1 MLLLSDGEADPLVV
15 KEALIAGLGVV
26 LNETSAKN
34 LEKQSF
40 ITIIPNNKLMDLDF
54 IQQQME
60 ENRNVSI
67 QMRDKIREY
76 GIEHFS
82 WNNLIKDYINII
94 EHM

>member
-1 MLLLSDGEADPLVV
+1 
-15 KEALIAGLGVV
+15 
-26 LNETSAKN
+26 
-34 LEKQSF
+34 
-40 ITIIPNNKLMDLDF
+40 MDLDF